1 MRRPDQARA
10 LSAASL
16 IRHEANKKLTTM
28 AALAFTVDAPTGS
41 PSSRSPSCRETRD
54 SAFHLFPFAINR
66 RAIIEKRISGFQEN
80 RQSYFDMPFYYLEA
94 KATALFK

>member
-28 AALAFTVDAPTGS
+28 AALAFTVDAPAGS
-41 PSSRSPSCRETRD
+41 PSRSPSSRETRD
-54 SAFHLFPFAINR
+54 SAFRMELSFAINR
-66 RAIIEKRISGFQEN
+66 CAIIEKKRKKKESSVFKKIS
-80 RQSYFDMPFYYLEA
+80 
-94 KATALFK
+94 KVV

>member
-28 AALAFTVDAPTGS
+28 AALALPSMRQRVLLLHVLHLVEKPEILRFTSFLSQLIVV
-41 PSSRSPSCRETRD
+41 
-54 SAFHLFPFAINR
+54 
-66 RAIIEKRISGFQEN
+66 Q
-80 RQSYFDMPFYYLEA
+80 
-94 KATALFK
+94 